1 MSIEKPSEERASVTE
16 LSERPLNILETIPTS
31 EIQVDNYHGLT
42 ASTVGVYIV
51 CDDPLSRFILI
62 FMS

>member
-16 LSERPLNILETIPTS
+16 LSERPLDILETIPTS

-51 CDDPLSRFILI
+51 CDDPR
-62 FMS
+62 